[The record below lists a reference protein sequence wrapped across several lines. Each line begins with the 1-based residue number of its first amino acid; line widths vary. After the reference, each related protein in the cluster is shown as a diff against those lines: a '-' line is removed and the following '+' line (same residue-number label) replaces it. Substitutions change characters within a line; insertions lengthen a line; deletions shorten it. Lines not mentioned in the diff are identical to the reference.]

1 MKLGLPPLTDKV
13 LCEELE
19 KYMPLR
25 DGHALGV
32 CLVLDADRTL
42 CIEDTGLLVGRS
54 LGIDISIRQT
64 FEQLGYKDEAFTA
77 VSSLWSTVHTETYVS
92 ELERVA
98 DAIRLR
104 ACWQEILSTL
114 ADQVPIMVVTA
125 GIPQIWRRT
134 LSNAGHDRIPVFGG
148 CHQELDEYVISAR
161 SKGDIVSAL
170 RDLGWIVIAAG
181 DSCVDL
187 PMLVTA
193 DMALFVPDSKG
204 SPALRCELAGVPS
217 VRHLLVDDRRFDEFP
232 TCTAAEAAKMILQGG
247 KWSAD

>member
-1 MKLGLPPLTDKV
+1 MRPGLPTLAGKA

-19 KYMPLR
+19 RYMPLR
-25 DGHALGV
+25 NGHALGA

-42 CIEDTGLLVGRS
+42 CTEDTGLLVGRA
-54 LGIDISIRQT
+54 LGIESSIRRT

-77 VSSLWSTVHTETYVS
+77 VSGLWSAIRKEAYVS

-98 DAIRLR
+98 DGIRLR
-104 ACWQEILSTL
+104 ACWQEILNVL

-125 GIPQIWRRT
+125 GIPQVWRRT

-148 CHQELDEYVISAR
+148 CHQELDGYAISAR
-161 SKGDIVSAL
+161 SKGDIVGAL

-181 DSCVDL
+181 DSRVDL
-187 PMLVTA
+187 PMLVAA
-193 DMALFVPDSKG
+193 DVALFVPDSKG
-204 SPALRCELAGVPS
+204 SPALRSELAGVPS
-217 VRHLLVDDRRFDEFP
+217 VRHLLVDDRRFDELP
-232 TCTAAEAAKMILQGG
+232 TCTAAEAAEMILQGG